1 MRTQLTCILVGEI
14 HYLSEIAVLQQ
25 VLFVLWS
32 EGIAF
37 VSDIEFWLVAH
48 EMRHK
53 LQLVVIVL
61 AE

>member
-1 MRTQLTCILVGEI
+1 MRTQFTCILVGEI
-14 HYLSEIAVLQQ
+14 HYLSEVTVLQE
-25 VLFVLWS
+25 VLLVLWS

-37 VSDIEFWLVAH
+37 VSDIEFRLVAH
-48 EMRHK
+48 EMRHE